1 MLVPMKRSLA
11 ALTTAVLLGLPSCAG
26 TEEQPAP
33 PGLSGHVQTDVFR
46 VPAGE
51 TVWVDGDLSISASTA
66 IVIEG
71 RLIARD
77 AAELGRQD
85 APSIELLCG
94 LVIDVPGEVLG
105 GRGADGR
112 ISQGGRG
119 SSVVLSAPLVR
130 VHGLVHSG
138 GGGTGGRSLPGGDGG
153 HALVHGYLEDSAETG
168 QVALRSGAGGVGGA
182 PGGDGGRSG
191 DAIARV
197 PPEVED
203 AWPELRK
210 QIDEVLRS
218 LATDGA
224 DPARAGGQL

>member
-1 MLVPMKRSLA
+1 MIRILSSIVLSLA
-11 ALTTAVLLGLPSCAG
+11 CLLALASCSS

-33 PGLSGHVQTDVFR
+33 PDLSGRLHTDVFR

-51 TVWVDGDLSISASTA
+51 TVWVDGDLTISATTA

-85 APSIELLCG
+85 APAIELLCG

-119 SSVVLSAPLVR
+119 SDLVLTAPLVR
-130 VHGLVHSG
+130 VHGRVHSG
-138 GGGTGGRSLPGGDGG
+138 AGGTGGRLLPGGDGG
-153 HALVHGYLEDSAETG
+153 HALVHGYLEGSGEAG
-168 QVALRSGAGGVGGA
+168 HVALRSGAGGAGGA
-182 PGGDGGRSG
+182 PGGGDGGRSG

-203 AWPELRK
+203 AWHDLKP

-218 LATDGA
+218 LAGA
-224 DPARAGGQL
+224 QAP